1 MIFRNCMNHQIF
13 EKIDTWAPAEIF
25 VSAWDSLKNCP
36 HNLTKVKIGPLPHM
50 EKITPKG
57 RKWTLY
63 MHGEEGEQAPNRIL
77 FFFGGG
83 GEGEHL
89 YSCPT
94 SAGPVRAPMSECDC
108 KMHNIF
114 GNYSSHNYIKIYFRV
129 HPIDLCLENS
139 LGTAYPQIL

>member
-77 FFFGGG
+77 FFFLGVGGG
-83 GEGEHL
+83 RTPLLLPHL
-89 YSCPT
+89 CGA
-94 SAGPVRAPMSECDC
+94 SAGAHERM
-108 KMHNIF
+108 
-114 GNYSSHNYIKIYFRV
+114 R
-129 HPIDLCLENS
+129 L
-139 LGTAYPQIL
+139 